1 MKQKTAVW
9 NKLNPSYKAAE
20 ATTNATPLGV
30 SVDNKRA
37 CHHTIPRPIGKLEH
51 RGLVDGQ
58 MKVRSRAVSNLCIRT
73 IMGLFS
79 KANRDRLGVSA
90 LLW

>member
-1 MKQKTAVW
+1 MKQNLLFVI
-9 NKLNPSYKAAE
+9 NEVKLQGRRSY
-20 ATTNATPLGV
+20 NGTPLDV

-90 LLW
+90 LLL